1 MARQA
6 VAPKDGGPVRVVV
19 WGTPIPQGSMKAFM
33 PRGGR
38 FPVVTADNKKT
49 KPWRQAIIDACL
61 EMHFTMTE
69 QPVRLD
75 IQFHLPRPKS
85 LKKSVLRPAKKP
97 DLDKLVR
104 AVCDALTAAGVWR
117 DDSQVVAL
125 SAIKRFAGEGFAPCA
140 HIEVLDL

>member
-1 MARQA
+1 MADQA
-6 VAPKDGGPVRVVV
+6 VAPKAGGPVRVVV

-61 EMHFTMTE
+61 ASDFAMAEG
-69 QPVRLD
+69 PVRLEVA
-75 IQFHLPRPKS
+75 FYLPRPKS
-85 LKKSVLRPAKKP
+85 APKSVQQPAKKP

-117 DDSQVVAL
+117 DDSQVVRLTAT
-125 SAIKRFAGEGFAPCA
+125 KTFAGEGFAPCA
-140 HIEVLDL
+140 CIEVGL

>member
-1 MARQA
+1 
-6 VAPKDGGPVRVVV
+6 
-19 WGTPIPQGSMKAFM
+19 MKAFM

-61 EMHFTMTE
+61 ASDFAMAEG
-69 QPVRLD
+69 PVSLEVA
-75 IQFHLPRPKS
+75 FYLPRPKS
-85 LKKSVLRPAKKP
+85 APKSVQQPAKKP

-117 DDSQVVAL
+117 DDSQVVRLTAT
-125 SAIKRFAGEGFAPCA
+125 KTFAGEGFAPCA
-140 HIEVLDL
+140 CIEVDEL